1 MVLGFEFEY
10 ISQNRVLENILKSLC
25 DRFFIRYSLSRND
38 SIVTLL
44 VEDTKERLGEFP
56 DYIAEYLPLS
66 IFFKSSSVKA
76 MENFSDGNV
85 LVSRCDLALPFTKL
99 AYTLAKE
106 RGGKYYL
113 NPFTPNEIGL
123 TCKEPD
129 ECSLELI
136 IKGEI
141 YRAEGYEDIYKKVAS
156 LIKEDKIV
164 KIKTPNGMYA
174 FGKIEDSKVK
184 LRGEFEVIPTDYSLL
199 RKMAVFRD
207 NEMTALASLE
217 KPIIEAKLNLVYEAK
232 AVFEKNRVDMRLPNN
247 LLLQFIC
254 EELYKE
260 GVEFVFKA
268 SALDFGNEYLLNYN
282 INTPEVNDIKV
293 TVLENSEILIIKGD
307 KYASKRLKDK
317 LKKLNNPSFS
327 QFASVLKERDLFD
340 EKVGGFY
347 LSKDNDDA
355 IMFYSEKD
363 WIVPLVKFP
372 VYKSAEDIFK
382 AIKNSSPNGEKLIKN
397 YKKSYPELYENAFF
411 AKIPENLPNNIYTI
425 LGFVSLIL
433 GFSDKFAASA
443 ERIIEFA
450 EDFGGQK
457 GPRVDSVLKDDK
469 KINSDFNTL
478 KFIQSAISY
487 KLAGVDELTL
497 SFGMLESLSYFIS
510 DTADAY
516 SENFGSKKVALCG
529 MMFESKRFT
538 EIVCKNLLPNHKVY
552 FNRELPIDN
561 I

>member
-1 MVLGFEFEY
+1 MVLAFEFEY
-10 ISQNRVLENILKSLC
+10 LSQNRVLENILKSLC
-25 DRFFIRYSLSRND
+25 DRFSIRYSLSRND

-44 VEDTKERLGEFP
+44 VDDTKERLGEFS
-56 DYIAEYLPLS
+56 DYLAENLPLS
-66 IFFKSSSVKA
+66 IFFKSSSVKVV
-76 MENFSDGNV
+76 ENFSDGNV

-99 AYTLAKE
+99 AYTLAKDKE
-106 RGGKYYL
+106 SKYYL

-123 TCKEPD
+123 TCKELD
-129 ECSLELI
+129 KCSLELL
-136 IKGEI
+136 IKGEV
-141 YRAEGYEDIYKKVAS
+141 YKGESYEDIYKKVAS
-156 LIKEDKIV
+156 LIKDDKVV
-164 KIKTPNGMYA
+164 KIKTPNGMFA
-174 FGKIEDSKVK
+174 FGKIDDSKVK
-184 LRGEFEVIPTDYSLL
+184 LKGEFEVIPTDYSLI
-199 RKMAVFRD
+199 RKMVVLQE
-207 NEMTALASLE
+207 NEMIALASLE
-217 KPIIEAKLNLVYEAK
+217 KPIIEAKLNLVFEAK
-232 AVFEKNRVDMRLPNN
+232 SVFDSNRVDIRLPNN

-254 EELYKE
+254 EELYKA
-260 GVEFVFKA
+260 GVEFIFKA

-282 INTPEVNDIKV
+282 INTPEVNDIKIV
-293 TVLENSEILIIKGD
+293 VLENSEILIKKGD
-307 KYASKRLKDK
+307 GYASKRLKEK

-327 QFASVLKERDLFD
+327 QFASVLKERNLFD
-340 EKVGGFY
+340 EKVSGFY
-347 LSKDNDDA
+347 FSKDSDDA

-372 VYKSAEDIFK
+372 VYKSVQDIFK
-382 AIKNSSPNGEKLIKN
+382 AIEESSPSGEKLIKN
-397 YKKSYPELYENAFF
+397 YKKTYPKLYENAFF
-411 AKIPENLPNNIYTI
+411 AKIPENLPNNIYTV

-433 GFSDKFAASA
+433 GFSEKFEGAA

-457 GPRVDSVLKDDK
+457 GPRIDSYLQDRE

-478 KFIQSAISY
+478 KFIQSTISF

-510 DTADAY
+510 DMADAH

-529 MMFESKRFT
+529 MMFGSKRFA
-538 EIVCKNLLPNHKVY
+538 EIVCKNLLSNHKVY